1 MKEQEGGV
9 GGIGGLNGTV
19 PRGIWGAPQ
28 ENTKKQVRLQVITP
42 VVCRDWSRRAGRHE
56 ETCRKAMAI
65 VPGKP

>member
-1 MKEQEGGV
+1 M

-42 VVCRDWSRRAGRHE
+42 VVCRDWSRRAERHE